1 MGELNQKNDLIPVKV
16 TLKDNSKIS
25 HEFLNHSVWIE
36 KTTYRIALISIF
48 SALSVVLGYL
58 LAYLPNIEM
67 FTLMIFLSGF
77 ILGKKEGFTV
87 GLLSSSIF
95 TFFNPLGASPVPL
108 FVYQIIH
115 YSLTGLAGS
124 VTRNFLNT
132 KRYFKP
138 KEDLYV
144 FPIILI
150 FGFIGALITF
160 IYDIISTA
168 ISGFLVSITLEYFIA
183 TYMTGIIFTT
193 IHLIGN
199 ILGFIFLLPGL
210 IQIVQKIL
218 D

>member
-1 MGELNQKNDLIPVKV
+1 MEKIKHKNVKLPIKVAVKDDSNLNREI
-16 TLKDNSKIS
+16 
-25 HEFLNHSVWIE
+25 LNHSVWIE
-36 KTTYRIALISIF
+36 KTSYRIALISIF
-48 SALSVVLGYL
+48 SALAVVLGYM
-58 LAYLPNIEM
+58 LAYIPNIEI
-67 FTLMIFLSGF
+67 FTLTIYLSGF
-77 ILGKKEGFTV
+77 ILGKKEGIIV

-95 TFFNPLGASPVPL
+95 TFFNPLGASPAPL

-124 VTRNFLNT
+124 ITRNFLI
-132 KRYFKP
+132 KRKYFRA

-144 FPIILI
+144 FPIVLI
-150 FGFIGALITF
+150 FGLTGAIITF

-168 ISGFLVSITLEYFIA
+168 ISAFLVSITFKYFIA

-199 ILGFIFLLPGL
+199 VLSFVFLLPSL
-210 IQIVQKIL
+210 IQVVQRIL

>member
-1 MGELNQKNDLIPVKV
+1 
-16 TLKDNSKIS
+16 
-25 HEFLNHSVWIE
+25 
-36 KTTYRIALISIF
+36 
-48 SALSVVLGYL
+48 
-58 LAYLPNIEM
+58 
-67 FTLMIFLSGF
+67 
-77 ILGKKEGFTV
+77 
-87 GLLSSSIF
+87 LSSSIF

-210 IQIVQKIL
+210 IQIVQRIL